1 MERTE
6 IHNLIALP
14 ETPSGIRF
22 LLIEFVKEFE
32 SQNSIAWNKEVKAT
46 NKKYHC
52 HELLKKGLG
61 EICQSYNKKSDELSG
76 EELVCLF
83 NYYYFPILFESSFQ
97 IYSRIWDAK
106 FEHRFI
112 SNNALIFIDLG
123 CGSFP
128 SSLAFSELYK
138 QKIQN
143 QSMWGANSTERFEF
157 NINSYVFIYESPYFS
172 SYIENYF
179 SENFSAR
186 EYRNHW
192 TFNISP
198 LDIFSTGV
206 QPLTDVFHVTDRM
219 IFDNGLLI
227 DSFHLLKIKEKYF
240 AKAFDL
246 LETLDSGYP
255 FHNLVDSFNHN
266 KSVIIN
272 INYLGSVHFFDVEE
286 ITAAIK
292 RLMSANDKFNF
303 AIIFQNNGNLDLQIK
318 WEELKGN
325 LGIRSVSEGQ
335 IKLAISPLIKINY
348 EILFRSNIEI

>member
-1 MERTE
+1 MGTSE

-14 ETPSGIRF
+14 ETTSEIRF
-22 LLIEFVKEFE
+22 LLQEFVKEFE
-32 SQNSIAWNKEVKAT
+32 SQNSIAWNKKVKAT

-61 EICQSYNKKSDELSG
+61 EISQSYNKKSDELSG

-83 NYYYFPILFESSFQ
+83 NYYYFPILFESSFE
-97 IYSRIWDAK
+97 IFSRIWDSK

-112 SNNALIFIDLG
+112 SNNALVFIDIG
-123 CGSFP
+123 CRTFP
-128 SSLAFSELYK
+128 SSLAFSQIYN

-143 QSMWGANSTERFEF
+143 QSIWGANSTEPFEF
-157 NINSYVFIYESPYFS
+157 NINSYVFIDESPYIS
-172 SYIENYF
+172 SYIDNYF
-179 SENFSAR
+179 SEHFSAR

-198 LDIFSTGV
+198 LDIFPTGI
-206 QPLTDVFHVTDRM
+206 QPVTDVFHVADRM

-240 AKAFDL
+240 ARAFDL
-246 LETLDSGYP
+246 LESIDSGFP

-286 ITAAIK
+286 ITFAIK
-292 RLMSANDKFNF
+292 RLISTNDKTNF
-303 AIIFQNNGNLDLQIK
+303 AIIFQNNGNLDLQLK
-318 WEELKGN
+318 WEELKEN
-325 LGIRSVSEGQ
+325 LGVRSVSEGQ

-348 EILFRSNIEI
+348 EILFRSNIEK